1 MVRTRRQSTEVYKR
15 WSADEDARLL
25 RHVRATPQN
34 LHHCFLMVSQELT
47 EAWEATGEGCPRT
60 PTAVA
65 AHWYSVL
72 SKQAN
77 VVCFFTA
84 SPKHVAK
91 NRKNGVDVESGN
103 ALWRGLTGLLRRF
116 HIL

>member
-1 MVRTRRQSTEVYKR
+1 MARTRRQHVRTNKR
-15 WSADEDARLL
+15 WNAEEDARLL

-47 EAWEATGEGCPRT
+47 EEWEATGNGCPRT

-72 SKQAN
+72 SKQDN
-77 VVCFFTA
+77 ICFFTA
-84 SPKHVAK
+84 SPKHVSK
-91 NRKNGVDVESGN
+91 NRKNGMGVESSN
-103 ALWRGLTGLLRRF
+103 ALWRGLMGLLRRF